1 MKRILSI
8 VLVLCVLLSLFSV
21 GVSAA
26 SAKITT
32 TPTGYTGAGDV
43 KYVTGT
49 KGWIANWGAR
59 GETCGFLSSKAV
71 SFYTGGYTYDTL
83 SANSGGTGTS
93 DAYTSS
99 LYKALQN
106 MMKSEHSYET
116 SYESTKKMYAYTD
129 CVSNDTSKLS
139 SFYSGGMVGSAW
151 VSGGT
156 TYNREHTWPNSK
168 GLNGNDEND
177 IMMLRPTIVSENSS
191 RGNTAYGE
199 SSGYFDPG
207 VSVRGDCARIVL
219 YVYVRWGNTKNM
231 WGKSGVI
238 ENLNVLLKWMEEDP
252 VDTWEMGRN
261 DAVESITGT
270 RNVFVDYPEYA
281 WLLFGREIPSGM
293 TTPSGEAKGSTG
305 GNGGETG
312 GNSGETGGNGGTVT
326 GCTHSRTELRNV
338 KEATCIA
345 EGYTGDTCCASCGK
359 LLSRGQATPKSA
371 EHTPEVVDARPASCG
386 EAGYSGDTVCSV
398 CGEMLEAGTTLRPTG
413 GHNRGDWAVVK
424 EATETETGLKERV
437 CIVCGAKETKEIPM
451 LAGATEAPI
460 EGTDAPDH
468 DTPSRSPDWQRIVLI
483 AAGCCILIG
492 GGVVLIILLKKRR
505 END

>member
-1 MKRILSI
+1 MKRTLPI

-49 KGWIANWGAR
+49 DGWIANWGAR
-59 GETCGFLSSKAV
+59 GETCGFLSPKAV
-71 SFYTGGYTYDTL
+71 SFYTGSYTYDTL

-93 DAYTSS
+93 DAYTSN

-116 SYESTKKMYAYTD
+116 SYESTKEMYAYTD

-156 TYNREHTWPNSK
+156 TYNREHTWPKSK
-168 GLNGNDEND
+168 CLGKNFNDKND
-177 IMMLRPTIVSENSS
+177 VMMLRPTIVSENRS
-191 RGNTAYGE
+191 RDNTAYGE

-219 YVYVRWGNTKNM
+219 YVYVRWGNTKYM

-238 ENLNVLLKWMEEDP
+238 ENLNVLLKWMQEDP

-261 DAVESITGT
+261 DAVASITGT

-281 WLLFGREIPSGM
+281 WLLFGKEIPSGM

-305 GNGGETG
+305 GSGGT
-312 GNSGETGGNGGTVT
+312 GGTVT

-338 KEATCIA
+338 KEATCAA
-345 EGYTGDTCCASCGK
+345 EGYTGDTCCALCGK
-359 LLSRGQATPKSA
+359 LLSRGQAAPKSS
-371 EHTPEVVDARPASCG
+371 EHTPEAVNAKPASCG

-398 CGEMLEAGTTLRPTG
+398 CGEILETGTALRPTG
-413 GHNRGDWAVVK
+413 GHNRGDWVVVK
-424 EATETETGLKERV
+424 KATETETGLKERV

-451 LAGATEAPI
+451 LAGATEAPG
-460 EGTDAPDH
+460 EDTDAPGN
-468 DTPSRSPDWQRIVLI
+468 DTTSRSPDWLMIVLI

-492 GGVVLIILLKKRR
+492 GGVILIIFLKTRR
-505 END
+505 KKENP